1 MTLKGKGVPGLAWK
15 SAAFSGKLP
24 DVLMI
29 DVTIEDEAGE
39 LFWATSQPCAM
50 SEEHDG
56 ADWMERR
63 DGERSLIG
71 SIGDAVRGLSMR
83 LVVMVHPGAGGEE
96 GRVNVLSSVRL
107 EMEAAAIE
115 GWFGAAPPALGKK
128 AESGG
133 GSGNL
138 WDCRF

>member
-24 DVLMI
+24 DVLVI

-96 GRVNVLSSVRL
+96 GSILKDRNTRNITSSREYTHLFVSSKMGHQL
-107 EMEAAAIE
+107 NE
-115 GWFGAAPPALGKK
+115 GVPGVS
-128 AESGG
+128 SGR
-133 GSGNL
+133 SSNL
-138 WDCRF
+138 H